1 MTYEINVPDTPQT
14 AVELDLQGQ
23 FDSGRRALERLQADR
38 LEIEENSPKPV
49 DSRYV
54 LSLLRLT
61 ITLSEAHMITMNR
74 DALRPE
80 QRDYVT
86 GIMEKRGRKHHR
98 E

>member
-14 AVELDLQGQ
+14 AVELHFQEQ
-23 FDSGRRALERLQADR
+23 FESARRAVDKLQADR

-86 GIMEKRGRKHHR
+86 GIMEKHGRKRYR